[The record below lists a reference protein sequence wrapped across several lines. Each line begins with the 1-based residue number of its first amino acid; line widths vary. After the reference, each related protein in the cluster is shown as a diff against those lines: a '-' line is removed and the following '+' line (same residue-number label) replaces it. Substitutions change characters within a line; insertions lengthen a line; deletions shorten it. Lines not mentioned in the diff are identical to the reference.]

1 MFHYFFS
8 LPPLENSDSVKEN
21 KDAKRFVFSVLG
33 IAIIIV
39 ASIIIIAPII
49 SNSIFGVNS
58 ISISDVTIIESPDKC
73 EAYFTLTNSGYEDHF
88 VDIEMF
94 VYLRAEYQEGRG
106 ASLSNRHYAVQE
118 QFFIKA
124 NTIEE
129 RYMQSERVPKYHCKY
144 PLTNIEVIK
153 N

>member
-1 MFHYFFS
+1 MIHYYFA
-8 LPPLENSDSVKEN
+8 LPPLEGSDSVKEN
-21 KDAKRFVFSVLG
+21 KDMQRLVFGVLG
-33 IAIIIV
+33 AIIIIG
-39 ASIIIIAPII
+39 ASTIIIAPII
-49 SNSIFGVNS
+49 SNSIFETDL
-58 ISISDVTIIESPDKC
+58 ISISDVTIIESSYKC
-73 EAYFTLTNSGYEDHF
+73 EAYFTLTNSGDEDSF

-94 VYLRAEYQEGRG
+94 VYLVAEYREGQL
-106 ASLSNRHYAVQE
+106 SKLSNRHYAVQE

-144 PLTNIEVIK
+144 PVTNIEVIK

>member
-1 MFHYFFS
+1 MFRYSFS
-8 LPPLENSDSVKEN
+8 LPPLENSDSVKED
-21 KDAKRFVFSVLG
+21 KDGKRFTFSVLG
-33 IAIIIV
+33 IVIIIV

-49 SNSIFGVNS
+49 SNSIFEVNS
-58 ISISDVTIIESPDKC
+58 ISVSDVTVIESPDKC
-73 EAYFTLTNSGYEDHF
+73 EVYFTLTNSGDEDSF

-94 VYLRAEYQEGRG
+94 VYLVAEYREGQL
-106 ASLSNRHYAVQE
+106 SKLSNRHYAVQE

-144 PLTNIEVIK
+144 PVTNIEVIK